1 MSMERAYFER
11 MAQAYSAPD
20 QDQYLRHVAKADA
33 LFDAN
38 EYAKLDTLLKSALAS
53 TPGDA
58 ELNWRAARVNKKLA
72 DGKSKKEQEP

>member
-33 LFDAN
+33 LLRQHGERSRSRDHSIL
-38 EYAKLDTLLKSALAS
+38 E
-53 TPGDA
+53 
-58 ELNWRAARVNKKLA
+58 
-72 DGKSKKEQEP
+72 EPRICRTME